1 MYTVSFELCISIN
14 RRIFS
19 SRILR
24 ITSTSSFK
32 LSLNFLLNRSHAISF
47 TATTAPVFT
56 HVARHTVANDPRP
69 SVASSSA
76 HLSPTVR
83 RRPLAPRARVVHPSR
98 DASAT
103 PRVPSVV
110 RVIPLESLFRFPS
123 RPGTSRASSTRS
135 NLVDARRSR
144 SNGTVLASSSSGG
157 SSTRRSR
164 PSLASFG
171 ASIDVVARSAPGAAP
186 RRRRATPSRVAARRR
201 EASRR
206 SDPLLATTLAWRR
219 PSTRGCLA
227 RAATTAP
234 RDGGA
239 IAIAIEMAARCASTA
254 RAATIRRGRG
264 RATRAMT
271 TTTTTTTTTTGTT
284 TGRRRAAR
292 GGAGDARGR
301 AKVTPGS
308 DGATR
313 ARDAGAARGDGGG
326 GTTARRTTTRRRE
339 DANAGGREGGTRAN
353 GRALATLGM
362 ASAMGIDFEGPG
374 SVITAIG
381 VLAVIITAHECGHFF
396 AARARGIHVNAFA
409 VGFGPNLFTY
419 RGPEVE
425 YSLKAIPL
433 GGYVAF
439 PDDDEDCP
447 YPEDDP
453 DLLRNRPTSDRALVV
468 SAGIIANVLFAFGIL
483 YNQVTTVG
491 FAEQK
496 FEPGVVVKAF
506 TSSSVARDAGI
517 EAGDIILSVD
527 GEKLAASGKS
537 VGKVVNAVKNSPNDV
552 LKFELMR
559 IGADGAP
566 EVKIVE
572 LRPSATPTG
581 DGKVGVK
588 LESNS
593 SVSKHIASNPIE
605 AASLAGNEFARLTA
619 LVWKSLSGLF
629 LHFDDNKSQVSGPI
643 AIVATGA
650 EVMRSDVSGLYQF
663 AAVININLA
672 IVNLLP
678 LPALDGGFLLL
689 IAIEAAR
696 GGKKIPLEIEQSI
709 TGAGVLFLLISGAS
723 LILRDTINLIP
734 H

>member
-1 MYTVSFELCISIN
+1 M
-14 RRIFS
+14 
-19 SRILR
+19 
-24 ITSTSSFK
+24 
-32 LSLNFLLNRSHAISF
+32 
-47 TATTAPVFT
+47 
-56 HVARHTVANDPRP
+56 
-69 SVASSSA
+69 
-76 HLSPTVR
+76 
-83 RRPLAPRARVVHPSR
+83 
-98 DASAT
+98 
-103 PRVPSVV
+103 
-110 RVIPLESLFRFPS
+110 
-123 RPGTSRASSTRS
+123 
-135 NLVDARRSR
+135 
-144 SNGTVLASSSSGG
+144 
-157 SSTRRSR
+157 
-164 PSLASFG
+164 
-171 ASIDVVARSAPGAAP
+171 
-186 RRRRATPSRVAARRR
+186 
-201 EASRR
+201 
-206 SDPLLATTLAWRR
+206 
-219 PSTRGCLA
+219 
-227 RAATTAP
+227 
-234 RDGGA
+234 
-239 IAIAIEMAARCASTA
+239 
-254 RAATIRRGRG
+254 
-264 RATRAMT
+264 
-271 TTTTTTTTTTGTT
+271 
-284 TGRRRAAR
+284 RRRAAT
-292 GGAGDARGR
+292 D
-301 AKVTPGS
+301 
-308 DGATR
+308 
-313 ARDAGAARGDGGG
+313 GG
-326 GTTARRTTTRRRE
+326 GTTARRRRR
-339 DANAGGREGGTRAN
+339 DDDGGRERGGEGGRDAARAV
-353 GRALATLGM
+353 GALATLGM
-362 ASAMGIDFEGPG
+362 ASALGIDFEGPG

-381 VLAVIITAHECGHFF
+381 VLAVIIAAHECGHFF

-527 GEKLAASGKS
+527 GEKLAASRKS

-593 SVSKHIASNPIE
+593 SISKHIASNPIE

>member
-1 MYTVSFELCISIN
+1 
-14 RRIFS
+14 
-19 SRILR
+19 
-24 ITSTSSFK
+24 
-32 LSLNFLLNRSHAISF
+32 
-47 TATTAPVFT
+47 
-56 HVARHTVANDPRP
+56 
-69 SVASSSA
+69 
-76 HLSPTVR
+76 
-83 RRPLAPRARVVHPSR
+83 
-98 DASAT
+98 
-103 PRVPSVV
+103 
-110 RVIPLESLFRFPS
+110 
-123 RPGTSRASSTRS
+123 
-135 NLVDARRSR
+135 
-144 SNGTVLASSSSGG
+144 
-157 SSTRRSR
+157 
-164 PSLASFG
+164 
-171 ASIDVVARSAPGAAP
+171 
-186 RRRRATPSRVAARRR
+186 
-201 EASRR
+201 
-206 SDPLLATTLAWRR
+206 
-219 PSTRGCLA
+219 
-227 RAATTAP
+227 
-234 RDGGA
+234 
-239 IAIAIEMAARCASTA
+239 
-254 RAATIRRGRG
+254 
-264 RATRAMT
+264 
-271 TTTTTTTTTTGTT
+271 
-284 TGRRRAAR
+284 
-292 GGAGDARGR
+292 
-301 AKVTPGS
+301 
-308 DGATR
+308 
-313 ARDAGAARGDGGG
+313 
-326 GTTARRTTTRRRE
+326 
-339 DANAGGREGGTRAN
+339 
-353 GRALATLGM
+353 
-362 ASAMGIDFEGPG
+362 MGIDFEGPG

-663 AAVININLA
+663 ATVININLA

>member
-1 MYTVSFELCISIN
+1 VAKTASTFRVS
-14 RRIFS
+14 
-19 SRILR
+19 
-24 ITSTSSFK
+24 
-32 LSLNFLLNRSHAISF
+32 
-47 TATTAPVFT
+47 
-56 HVARHTVANDPRP
+56 
-69 SVASSSA
+69 
-76 HLSPTVR
+76 
-83 RRPLAPRARVVHPSR
+83 RARRDDGR
-98 DASAT
+98 DA
-103 PRVPSVV
+103 
-110 RVIPLESLFRFPS
+110 
-123 RPGTSRASSTRS
+123 RA
-135 NLVDARRSR
+135 
-144 SNGTVLASSSSGG
+144 
-157 SSTRRSR
+157 
-164 PSLASFG
+164 
-171 ASIDVVARSAPGAAP
+171 
-186 RRRRATPSRVAARRR
+186 
-201 EASRR
+201 
-206 SDPLLATTLAWRR
+206 
-219 PSTRGCLA
+219 
-227 RAATTAP
+227 AP

-271 TTTTTTTTTTGTT
+271 TTTTTTTGTTGTT
-284 TGRRRAAR
+284 TGRRRAHR